1 MKNNKYIRLLGL
13 LGLFGLFGFFTSCQ
27 PRELEFEHEEP
38 QFEIK
43 QNAILIELIAPVG
56 TPADEEIY
64 IFGAFNGLDEDS
76 VIGKVKWQMEKAPAS
91 DKKWGIYLFPEDLR
105 NGKTL
110 ADGFSFASRRM
121 GGERD
126 INGKPVTHTLN
137 ASLGTSNNVSALRW
151 AAYFQTGKIHHE
163 EGPVIYVLDETGF
176 RKLCV
181 YPYFNDKPISNVWP
195 GIPVKGKETVNGIE
209 LDYFDMGEL
218 YEGLEAYLI
227 FNDNGDNTTQLPAYG
242 PVTLGADTL
251 YLHLTKDGKV
261 EPLSFDGKTYHDGP
275 VLYVLDGL
283 DWGMK
288 TRLHMY
294 ASGKDLFGQWPG
306 LEVTGT
312 EKIGRY
318 TYLYFDLGA
327 ANEGLVE
334 TMILSNRGDSATQL
348 ADYGPVTLSGE
359 QYFYISGRTAT
370 PIADPENPGDV
381 EWFEPVILPK
391 DSASVDLWFYDATT
405 RTDMYLYAYNQK
417 EFKYYGEWP
426 GKVFAEMD
434 TTVMLGL
441 KLYHAHFDCMTGD
454 TYHLIFN
461 NNGPGEGKA
470 GDWRVLYDIDIDEK
484 ENVRYLKLTDGGI
497 SELSVVANLPRK
509 E

>member
-13 LGLFGLFGFFTSCQ
+13 LGLLGLFGFFTSCQ
-27 PRELEFEHEEP
+27 SRDLEFEHEEP

-43 QNAILIELIAPVG
+43 PNAILIELIAPVG
-56 TPADEEIY
+56 TPTDEEIY

-76 VIGKVKWQMEKAPAS
+76 VIGKVKWQLEKAPAS
-91 DKKWGIYLFPEDLR
+91 DKKWGIYLFPEDFQK
-105 NGKTL
+105 GTL

-137 ASLGTSNNVSALRW
+137 APNGTSNNVSALRW
-151 AAYFQTGKIHHE
+151 AAYFQTGKIHHD
-163 EGPVIYVLDETGF
+163 GPVIYVLDETGF
-176 RKLCV
+176 KKL
-181 YPYFNDKPISNVWP
+181 YLHAYQGESPLTGLWP

-209 LDYFDMGEL
+209 LDYFDLGEL
-218 YEGLEAYLI
+218 NEGLEAMLI
-227 FNDNGDNTTQLPAYG
+227 FNDNGDNTTQLADYG

-288 TRLHMY
+288 TRLYMY
-294 ASGKDLFGQWPG
+294 GSKEPFGGWPG
-306 LEVTGT
+306 LAVTGT

-334 TMILSNRGDSATQL
+334 TMILSNRGDNATQL

-359 QYFYISGRTAT
+359 QYFYISGKTAT

-381 EWFEPVILPK
+381 EWFEPVIH
-391 DSASVDLWFYDATT
+391 SASVDLWIYDATT

-417 EFKYYGEWP
+417 GFEYYGKWP

-441 KLYHAHFDCMTGD
+441 KLYHAHSDCMTGD

-461 NNGPGEGKA
+461 NGLGEGEP

>member
-1 MKNNKYIRLLGL
+1 MKAIYKIVAFVLCTLSL
-13 LGLFGLFGFFTSCQ
+13 CTFFGCQ
-27 PRELEFEHEEP
+27 PRDLEFEHEET

-43 QNAILIELIAPVG
+43 SNAILIELIAPVG

-76 VIGKVKWQMEKAPAS
+76 IIGQVKWQMEKAPAS
-91 DKKWGIYLFPEDLR
+91 DKKWGIYLFPEDFE

-126 INGKPVTHTLN
+126 INGKPVTHILN

-151 AAYFQTGKIHHE
+151 AAYFQTGKIQHD
-163 EGPVIYVLDETGF
+163 GPVVYVLDETGF
-176 RKLCV
+176 KKLCL
-181 YPYFNDKPISNVWP
+181 YAYQGTSPLAGAWP
-195 GIPVKGKETVNGIE
+195 GMVSRGKETVNGIE

-218 YEGLEAYLI
+218 NEGLEAMLI
-227 FNDNGDNTTQLPAYG
+227 FNDNGDNTTQLKDYG
-242 PVTLGADTL
+242 PVTLGEDTL

-261 EPLSFDGKTYHDGP
+261 EPLRFDGKLNHDGP

-283 DWGMK
+283 DWGMN
-288 TRLHMY
+288 TRLHMWN
-294 ASGKDLFGQWPG
+294 ASGTPLFGDWPG

-318 TYLYFDLGA
+318 TYLYFDLGE

-334 TMILSNRGDSATQL
+334 TMILSNKGDEKTQL
-348 ADYGPVTLSGE
+348 NAYGPVTLSGE
-359 QYFYISGRTAT
+359 QYVYISGKTAK
-370 PIADPENPGDV
+370 PITDPENPGDV
-381 EWFEPVILPK
+381 EWFEPVIQPK
-391 DSASVDLWFYDATT
+391 DSASVDLWLYDATNSLSS
-405 RTDMYLYAYNQK
+405 LYVYAW
-417 EFKYYGEWP
+417 GESEAIGKWP
-426 GKVFAEMD
+426 GKSFVEMD
-434 TTVMLGL
+434 STVILGL
-441 KLYHAHFDCMTGD
+441 RLYHTQITGFVGD
-454 TYHLIFN
+454 EFHLIFN
-461 NNGPGEGKA
+461 NNGLGEGEA
-470 GDWRVLYDIDIDEK
+470 GDWRVLYDINVKEQ
-484 ENVRYLKLTDGGI
+484 ENVYYLKIANEGV